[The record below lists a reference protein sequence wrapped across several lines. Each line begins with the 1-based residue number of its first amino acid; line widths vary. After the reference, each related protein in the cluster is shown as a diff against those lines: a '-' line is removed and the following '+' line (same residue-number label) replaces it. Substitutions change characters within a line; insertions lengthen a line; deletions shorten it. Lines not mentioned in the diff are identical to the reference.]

1 MYGAL
6 LGVAGGV
13 LGAYGAQKQERAM
26 GDANQW
32 YGAQLNDYYA
42 RQRAAADQTQAQ
54 YRDIGNRSMQNLG
67 TGLQGYMA
75 TPYGRTAGDTST
87 AQTALQQIGSG
98 GNPGQAAGLGG
109 AASTW
114 GAGIAERNQGFADR
128 QQLIAGNANAQQRQ
142 SLGQNT
148 ALSNYDT
155 QQTRLGSEAQDLAM
169 MDALRQAE
177 LERQLQQLNQAGQDK
192 FTYAQGVGSDLQM
205 IGGLMGASG
214 GLADYWG
221 PSGGGQARAVTPTK
235 SGPPPKGSR
244 QVASKNWSPTGR
256 QTGGGYTPY
265 PTVPQSGGYYSGLRE
280 YGAY

>member
-1 MYGAL
+1 MYGAA
-6 LGVAGGV
+6 LGVAGGL
-13 LGAYGAQKQERAM
+13 LGALGAQKQERAM

-32 YGAQLNDYYA
+32 YGAQLGDYYA
-42 RQRAAADQTQAQ
+42 RQQAASGQTQAQ

-75 TPYGRTAGDTST
+75 TPYGRTAADTATSQ
-87 AQTALQQIGSG
+87 AALQQVGSG

-109 AASTW
+109 LSSTW
-114 GAGIAERNQGFADR
+114 GAGVADRNQGFADR

-155 QQTRLGSEAQDLAM
+155 QQTRLGGEAQDLAM
-169 MDALRQAE
+169 MDAIRQAD
-177 LERQLQQLNQAGQDK
+177 LERQLQQLNMAAQDK
-192 FTYAQGVGSDLQM
+192 FTHAQGVGGDLQM
-205 IGGLMGASG
+205 IGGMMGASG

-221 PSGGGQARAVTPTK
+221 PTGADRKQ
-235 SGPPPKGSR
+235 PKGSR

-256 QTGGGYTPY
+256 QTGGGYQPARAPSGVSTPSVV
-265 PTVPQSGGYYSGLRE
+265 PTGQGYYSGLRE